1 MLIKIQYQCYNIDKS
16 EAFTDAE
23 LRRFVEKWDAEFT
36 EFLAEKGYG
45 VFRVEYDPT
54 TGIREILFNREVSA

>member
-23 LRRFVEKWDAEFT
+23 LRRFVEKWDAEFI

-45 VFRVEYDPT
+45 VRRVEYDPT
-54 TGIREILFNREVSA
+54 TGIREIVFNREVSA